1 MHRHIGSRSSLSTD
15 DNLTNWLYVE
25 YRISFEIL
33 FNLIKMQKIVGYFS
47 TMSATL
53 FFLALCWPARSR
65 QHIYEARSWIR
76 HVWAGL
82 KAVGSHGAKGPVLR
96 PKRSLAMR

>member
-53 FFLALCWPARSR
+53 FFSIMLA
-65 QHIYEARSWIR
+65 
-76 HVWAGL
+76 
-82 KAVGSHGAKGPVLR
+82 GPQPTAHL
-96 PKRSLAMR
+96 

>member
-53 FFLALCWPARSR
+53 FFLHYVGRPAADSTFMRPVR
-65 QHIYEARSWIR
+65 GYDMF
-76 HVWAGL
+76 GL
-82 KAVGSHGAKGPVLR
+82 V
-96 PKRSLAMR
+96 